1 MSQEPRPTPAP
12 QKQPNPNGAHDG
24 GGNGWKWLAGAAAA
38 AVLLGGGYYAYK
50 SMGSGDQNNTQIAA
64 YDSDSSSLDQL
75 EAEPLRGDLDDDT
88 ARPAAAD
95 ERPARTAERS
105 TRTAPQRQAAAIP
118 RDEPAEQVIGVG
130 PSTATFDQASLTG
143 EDEIIVEGRRLP
155 VWSRTPNGQRLAAVY
170 PQHARELGRGGEA
183 SVSCT
188 VQEGGTLDCVR
199 VAETE
204 PAFGRAAL
212 RAASM
217 FRHAPQRAD
226 GSSAVGTP
234 VNLRMLF
241 RLEDG
246 PNHGSRL

>member
-1 MSQEPRPTPAP
+1 MSQEPRPAPAP

-50 SMGSGDQNNTQIAA
+50 SMGPGEGETQTAA
-64 YDSDSSSLDQL
+64 YDSESYGAGPL
-75 EAEPLRGDLDDDT
+75 EAEPLRGDLDDT
-88 ARPAAAD
+88 AQPAAVD
-95 ERPARTAERS
+95 ERPARTTERAN
-105 TRTAPQRQAAAIP
+105 RPAPQRQAAAIP

-188 VQEGGTLDCVR
+188 VQEGGSLDCVR